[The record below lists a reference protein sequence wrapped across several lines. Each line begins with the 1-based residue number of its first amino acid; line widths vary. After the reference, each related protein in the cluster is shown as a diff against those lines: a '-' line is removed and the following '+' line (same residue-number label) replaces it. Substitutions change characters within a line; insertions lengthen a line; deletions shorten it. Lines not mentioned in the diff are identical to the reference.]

1 MEKERRFFDAM
12 ESDIMN
18 ADIPETERNKLM
30 KNFLQLKEQ
39 KINHRRNWLWKEF
52 YDQCTL

>member
-1 MEKERRFFDAM
+1 MSMEKERRFFDAM

-18 ADIPETERNKLM
+18 ADIPKTERNKLM

-39 KINHRRNWLWKEF
+39 KIWLRKEF
-52 YDQCTL
+52 YDQCPL